1 MSGRDQALNH
11 GVVLDRDSLD
21 RGDLDWS
28 KLKACLSDWQIHPH
42 TDPGDTAARIAQAEV
57 VVSNKV
63 VLDAGILRQAKNLKL
78 VCIAATG
85 TNNIDLDAAR
95 ELGIAVSNVRAYATP
110 SVVQHVFALILSLSR
125 HLPDYQRAIAEG
137 RWQRARE
144 FCLLD
149 FPIEEI
155 EDKTLGIVGF
165 GELGRAVAQAAR
177 AFGLKVIIA
186 QRPGTSTDTGE
197 HRDDRVPLNELLEQA
212 DIVSLHVPLSENTRG
227 LIGATQLARMKSSAI
242 LINTARGH
250 IVDEQALADALRRRE
265 LAGAGVDVLAEEPP
279 RHGGP
284 LLEKD
289 IPNLIVTPHI
299 AWASRASRQ
308 RLLDQ
313 VADNVRSFIAGE
325 ARNRVD

>member
-1 MSGRDQALNH
+1 M
-11 GVVLDRDSLD
+11 VLDRDSLD

-42 TDPGDTAARIAQAEV
+42 TEPADTAARIAQAEV

-63 VLDAGILRQAKNLKL
+63 VLDADILRQAQQLKL
-78 VCIAATG
+78 ICIAATG
-85 TNNIDLDAAR
+85 TNNVDLDAAR

-125 HLPDYQRAIAEG
+125 HLPDYQQAVAEG
-137 RWQRARE
+137 RWHQARE

-149 FPIEEI
+149 YPIEEI
-155 EDKTLGIVGF
+155 EGKTLGIVGY

-177 AFGLKVIIA
+177 AFGLNVVVA
-186 QRPGTSTDTGE
+186 QRPGTIEKVEG
-197 HRDDRVPLNELLEQA
+197 RLPLDELLETA
-212 DIVSLHVPLSENTRG
+212 DIVTLHVPLDDNTRG

-250 IVDEQALADALRRRE
+250 IVDEQALADTLRRRE

-313 VADNVRSFIAGE
+313 VAGNVRGFKLGE
-325 ARNRVD
+325 ARNQVV